1 MIHKYAAT
9 NQKSQTVMNSPSYN
23 IKYNNS
29 VPDKTATGTAVD
41 SIDPD
46 EQEELLGDLQE
57 GIQADDEDND
67 QIETERAMG
76 NSEQR
81 KSEFHQ
87 IMQGKTLS
95 QTSSTR
101 NNNQRVMGSSCQNF
115 NNKNGKRTKSYK

>member
-1 MIHKYAAT
+1 
-9 NQKSQTVMNSPSYN
+9 MNSPSYN

-87 IMQGKTLS
+87 M
-95 QTSSTR
+95 
-101 NNNQRVMGSSCQNF
+101 M
-115 NNKNGKRTKSYK
+115 